1 MYSAMIFSVVSERFR
16 LTRSVRRD
24 MVEGKRRRKRG
35 EKYNTD
41 GKERKRR
48 VCLYKVTSSGL
59 TTNKVYF
66 GGLDFVCFF

>member
-59 TTNKVYF
+59 TTNKGYF